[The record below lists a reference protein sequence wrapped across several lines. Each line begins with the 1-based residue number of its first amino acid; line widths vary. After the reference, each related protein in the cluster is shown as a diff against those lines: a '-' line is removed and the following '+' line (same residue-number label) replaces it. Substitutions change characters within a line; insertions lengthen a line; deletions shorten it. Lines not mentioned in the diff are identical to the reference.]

1 MDWNDPDFRRRLR
14 ATFEAEAR
22 EHLRAIVPDVVL
34 AESAAGAALAEVLGR
49 VLKRLHTLKGAARA
63 VELPEAEQ
71 LCHAL
76 EGLCAGWQRQHQVGT
91 AEQFDL
97 VHQACATLEQLAH
110 DPAPQFAVQALD
122 LARRIDHT
130 ASANAGAAPPPRSV
144 PLPPAGTV
152 SEPAKPAREEEYDPL
167 PTRSLAEAAE
177 QSEAVRVKAHDLD
190 LLRGQ
195 VDALLPL
202 ELALAHQLG
211 ELRELEALAGDP
223 DQVAARARQLAGA
236 LHGAHTRLSAVRTRL
251 GEAVLDLAMV
261 SARTALDNLPGAVRN
276 QARMRGKRV
285 AFNMR
290 NDAGRIDRRILD
302 VLREAALHLVTNAID
317 HGIEQPAAR
326 RAAGKAEEGSL
337 EVTVSADDAGWVT
350 LSVADDGA
358 GMDTAALGSA
368 AVRLGVTSAE
378 QFASLDQHQRLH
390 LALEAGVSTM
400 SAVTSSSG
408 RGVGLA
414 IVAERAREV
423 GGELRLHSAPGQGS
437 RFELNV
443 PVRVA
448 AVRALL
454 VRCADAVYAIPLA
467 GLDGVARIGPD
478 ALATVEGRLTYAW
491 KEQVLAAFP
500 LGQLLG
506 GGPGEARVAI
516 VARAS
521 GLTCAILADDI
532 EGELPLVPRGLGKLL
547 GRPRYYTGAAPLPD
561 GRLVPLLALDQVV
574 ADGMGRHATGAV
586 IQAEAERPLGEA
598 RRRMLVVEDSVTS
611 RLLLKHIME
620 TAGYDV
626 VTAVDGLD
634 AQSQLRHGRFDAVVT
649 DVEMPRVDGIA
660 LTRSIRANPETAELP
675 VVLVTSLQAPEER
688 ERGLEAGADAY
699 VVKGAFD
706 QDSLLATLARL
717 M

>member
-22 EHLRAIVPDVVL
+22 EHLQAIVADVVL
-34 AESAAGAALAEVLGR
+34 AEPATGASRSEILGR

-76 EGLCAGWQRQHQVGT
+76 EGLCARWQRQPEVGG

-97 VHQACATLEQLAH
+97 VHQACAALEQVAH
-110 DPAPQFAVQALD
+110 DPDPRHAVRALD
-122 LARRIDHT
+122 LARRIDRLG
-130 ASANAGAAPPPRSV
+130 ADAAEPAPPAQAAPDQPRG
-144 PLPPAGTV
+144 PG
-152 SEPAKPAREEEYDPL
+152 EP
-167 PTRSLAEAAE
+167 AE
-177 QSEAVRVKAHDLD
+177 QSEAVRVEAHDLD

-211 ELRELEALAGDP
+211 ELRELAAQASDP
-223 DQVAARARQLAGA
+223 EQVAARARQLAGA

-261 SARTALDNLPGAVRN
+261 SARSALDTLPGAVRN
-276 QARMRGKRV
+276 QARLRGKRV
-285 AFNMR
+285 AFNVR

-317 HGIEQPAAR
+317 HGIELPAVR
-326 RAAGKAEEGSL
+326 RQAGKAEEGAL
-337 EVTVSADDAGWVT
+337 EVAVSANDAGRVI
-350 LSVADDGA
+350 LSVGDDGA
-358 GMDTAALGSA
+358 GMDPAALGAA

-378 QFASLDQHQRLH
+378 QLAGLDEGQRLH

-423 GGELRLHSAPGQGS
+423 GGELRLHSVPGQGS
-437 RFELNV
+437 RFELSV

-454 VRCADAVYAIPLA
+454 VRCADAVYAVPLA
-467 GLDGVARIGPD
+467 GLDGVARLGPD
-478 ALATVEGRLTYAW
+478 ALATVEGRLTCKW

-516 VARAS
+516 VARAA
-521 GLTCAILADDI
+521 GLTCAVLADDI

-547 GRPRYYTGAAPLPD
+547 GRPRYYSGAAPLPD
-561 GRLVPLLALDQVV
+561 GRLVPVLALDQVV
-574 ADGMGRHATGAV
+574 ADGMGRHAGGAV
-586 IQAEAERPLGEA
+586 AAPPAQRSSEAA

-626 VTAVDGLD
+626 VTAVDGLE

-649 DVEMPRVDGIA
+649 DVEMPRLDGIA
-660 LTRSIRANPETAELP
+660 LTRSIRANPDTAELP
-675 VVLVTSLQAPEER
+675 VVLVTSLQAPEQR
-688 ERGLEAGADAY
+688 ERGLDAGADAY